1 MVATKIKGNLQRLM
15 VVLWST
21 LLFSM
26 IFVPRTFSSIKM
38 VILGMLLFVIFL
50 LIGGQIVQY
59 CGKTIIG
66 FTVLRLGYGILL
78 IGVGI
83 VRKNAVVA
91 LIDSFRLNIIY
102 ILIFSV
108 AIMVIHKKEQF
119 WRIIQIV
126 LFAGCAVAIY
136 SILFLLTNMGI
147 WPERLFF
154 VLSDGG
160 VGIHEGY
167 THLTNASLSSLVF
180 LVPFVDVLFVTGYSN
195 EIISRRLI
203 VLTQVLVAIACI
215 ISGRRILWLVL
226 IVPLACALLIRR
238 GISSGNHLKRLIA
251 IPLIVVI
258 GIVFLQSSSV
268 FAMDNIIERFI
279 EAFANN
285 SENVRIGQMVALWEG
300 FLKNPLLGSG
310 AGAYIAEYIRSE
322 SFPWVYEMTYNY
334 VLFAGGIIGVT
345 LYAGSLGTIFFSLVK
360 IIQSNKGEKFMQ
372 CAVMYGFISAIIANA
387 TNPYFDSSFDF
398 FWFLYLPLMY
408 INMTEVNKKEVEEF
422 EVNVC

>member
-1 MVATKIKGNLQRLM
+1 MVATKIKGNLQSLM
-15 VVLWST
+15 VVLWSA

-38 VILGMLLFVIFL
+38 VILGILLFVIFL

-91 LIDSFRLNIIY
+91 LVDSFRLNIIY

-119 WRIIQIV
+119 WRIIQVV

-203 VLTQVLVAIACI
+203 VFTQVLVAIACI

-226 IVPLACALLIRR
+226 IAPLVCALLIRR
-238 GISSGNHLKRLIA
+238 GISSWNHLKRLIA

-300 FLKNPLLGSG
+300 FLKSPLLGSG

-334 VLFAGGIIGVT
+334 VLFAGGIIGMT

-360 IIQSNKGEKFMQ
+360 IIQSNKEGKFMQ